1 MTGRPR
7 LFQPLIHF
15 FAYSDFRQTATQR
28 MAAFDFLIA
37 TLTLLVTQG
46 TPTLVSGSGKCPAAA
61 DVQAQLNRLVSGGD
75 RQAESYSAH
84 LVRERDTI
92 TITLEDV
99 DAQIIASR
107 TLSQKASCEDLVAA
121 AAVIIAT
128 WEVELRGR
136 GNLGLWQPVAPTLAA
151 ATTTTTPRW
160 SIGGGFGYAFASDS
174 PAPGLW
180 LHAARRRE
188 QRRLQW
194 HAAFATN
201 HAYRITLGQGD
212 AEWSRIG
219 ACVGPALGTLSQ
231 RYPAELALL
240 AGASWLSMR
249 GVDQFKNKADFAVDP
264 EVRLLVRM
272 GVRLGNTVPWLAG
285 MLVARPLQRTLALEP
300 GTIER
305 GMSILEVGVIA
316 GLSFDI

>member
-1 MTGRPR
+1 
-7 LFQPLIHF
+7 
-15 FAYSDFRQTATQR
+15 

-37 TLTLLVTQG
+37 TLTMLATQG

-61 DVQAQLNRLVSGGD
+61 DVQARLNLLVSGGD
-75 RQAESYSAH
+75 QQAESYSAH

-92 TITLEDV
+92 TITLKDV

-136 GNLGLWQPVAPTLAA
+136 GNLSLWQPVVPTLTLAQPA
-151 ATTTTTPRW
+151 TTTTTTPRW

-219 ACVGPALGTLSQ
+219 AFVGPALGTLSK
-231 RYPAELALL
+231 RYPGELALL
-240 AGASWLSMR
+240 AGASWLLMR
-249 GVDQFKNKADFAVDP
+249 GVDQVENKADFAVDP
-264 EVRLLVRM
+264 EVRLLVRI

-300 GTIER
+300 GTIDR
-305 GMSILEVGVIA
+305 KMSILEVGVIA